1 LIGGRTKS
9 ALNFDDLANSIRSM
23 RRWRWLFELIKIPS
37 SPKKRWWR
45 LHRWLKIDPDAA
57 HDAQFKA
64 DERIVLGMIAS
75 MTPSE
80 RRNPVIINHSRQRR
94 IAAGPGVTV
103 NDVSSAVACVTNWP
117 ENHQS

>member
-1 LIGGRTKS
+1 MS

-57 HDAQFKA
+57 DDAQLKA
-64 DERIVLGMIAS
+64 EDAEEQMILAMIAS

-80 RRNPVIINHSRQRR
+80 RRNPTIINHARQRR
-94 IAAGPGVTV
+94 IAAGSGVAV
-103 NDVSSAVACVTNWP
+103 REVSQAVALVTYWNTK
-117 ENHQS
+117 